1 VAEVVGVGIL
11 LTPAAMMRALGGI
24 VAPMILWL
32 VMGALTAAGALC
44 YAELSTRFPQTG
56 GTYVFLRE
64 GFGRRTAFAYGW
76 MAMLVMDPG
85 LTAALAIGT
94 SKYLLAAAGIS
105 SRFEVPVAIAAIVV
119 LAAIALRGLAS
130 GAVLLRWSAMIKLG
144 MVALLV
150 VAGVAKAL
158 GGATPMPHVAAS
170 AVSLPA
176 LAGAVVSA
184 FFAFGGWWDLGRLSE
199 EVEQPERSLPVAMI
213 AGVGLVALIY
223 VLVTFT
229 LLLAA
234 PPASAATDDA
244 FVAAAG
250 AVLFG
255 QRAGRLLAVMVTL
268 AVSGSLFAVLLGA
281 PRISVAM
288 ARDGLLPSRV
298 TWFDEARG
306 RAVPGTLLQ
315 AGLASA
321 LVVIGSFDQILGYFV
336 PAAVFFLGLSAATLF
351 TIDRGETNRS
361 AFLVPLFPLPLVLFL
376 LLIVIMLVLF
386 AVGQPTQTS
395 LGAVVVLLG
404 WLYGRRMSTD
414 SAAREISE

>member
-1 VAEVVGVGIL
+1 
-11 LTPAAMMRALGGI
+11 MMRALGGI
-24 VAPMILWL
+24 VAPMMLWL

-44 YAELSTRFPQTG
+44 YAELSTRFPQAG
-56 GTYVFLRE
+56 GTYVFLRH

-94 SKYLLAAAGIS
+94 AKYLLAAAGAA
-105 SRFEVPVAIAAIVV
+105 SRLEVPVAIAVIVMC
-119 LAAIALRGLAS
+119 AAVALRGLAS

-150 VAGVAKAL
+150 VTGIAKAV
-158 GGATPMPHVAAS
+158 GGATPMPAVAAP
-170 AVSLPA
+170 AVSMPA
-176 LAGAVVSA
+176 LAGAVVAA

-199 EVEQPERSLPVAMI
+199 EVERPERSLPIAMI

-234 PPASAATDDA
+234 PPGSAASDAA

-250 AVLFG
+250 TALFG
-255 QRAGRLLAVMVTL
+255 QRAGRWLAVMVTL

-288 ARDGLLPSRV
+288 ARDGLLPSGV
-298 TWFDEARG
+298 AWFDETRG
-306 RAVPGTLLQ
+306 RPVPGTTLQ
-315 AGLASA
+315 AVLAIA
-321 LVVIGSFDQILGYFV
+321 LVLIGSFDQILGYFV
-336 PAAVFFLGLSAATLF
+336 PAAVFFLGLSAASLF
-351 TIDRGETNRS
+351 RLDRRAS
-361 AFLVPLFPLPLVLFL
+361 APSTFLVPLFPLPLLLFL
-376 LLIVIMLVLF
+376 SLIVVMLVLF
-386 AVGQPTQTS
+386 AAGQPTQTS
-395 LGAVVVLLG
+395 LGAAVVLLG
-404 WLYGRRMSTD
+404 WIAGRWIDGGS
-414 SAAREISE
+414 REISD

>member
-1 VAEVVGVGIL
+1 
-11 LTPAAMMRALGGI
+11 MMRALGGI

-44 YAELSTRFPQTG
+44 YAELSTRFTKTG
-56 GTYVFLRE
+56 GTYIFLRE

-94 SKYLLAAAGIS
+94 AKYLLAALSVS
-105 SRFEVPVAIAAIVV
+105 SRFEVPVAILAIVL
-119 LAAIALRGLAS
+119 LAATALRGLAS
-130 GAVLLRWSAMIKLG
+130 GATLLRWSAIIKMG
-144 MVALLV
+144 MVGLLV
-150 VAGVAKAL
+150 AAGVIKAL
-158 GGATPMPHVAAS
+158 TGATPAPSVAAS
-170 AVSLPA
+170 AISMPA

-199 EVEQPERSLPVAMI
+199 EVERPERSLPVAMI

-234 PPASAATDDA
+234 PPGSAASDDA

-255 QRAGRLLAVMVTL
+255 PRAGRLLAVMVTL

-288 ARDGLLPSRV
+288 ARDGLLPSSV
-298 TWFDEARG
+298 AWFDEVRG
-306 RAVPGTLLQ
+306 RAVPGTILQ
-315 AGLASA
+315 AALASL
-321 LVVIGSFDQILGYFV
+321 LVLLGSFDQILGYFV

-351 TIDRGETNRS
+351 RLDRGSRHTS
-361 AFLVPLFPLPLVLFL
+361 TFLVPMFPLPLVLFL
-376 LLIVIMLVLF
+376 LLIVVMLVLF
-386 AVGQPTQTS
+386 AGGQPTQTS
-395 LGAVVVLLG
+395 LGGGVVLLG
-404 WLYGRRMSTD
+404 WMAGRWVVGEHRH
-414 SAAREISE
+414 SAAS